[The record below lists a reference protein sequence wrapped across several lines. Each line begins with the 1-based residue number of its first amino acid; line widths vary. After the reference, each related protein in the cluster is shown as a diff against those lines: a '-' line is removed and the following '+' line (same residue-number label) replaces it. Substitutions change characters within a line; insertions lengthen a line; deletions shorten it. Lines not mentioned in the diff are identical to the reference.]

1 MASVNQVILLG
12 TLQHT
17 PKIATSSKDGRK
29 YCRLNV
35 HTTRPVDI
43 YDESGN
49 IVSVEI
55 VHEFSEVVAYEKMA
69 ESAATRLQKNGGV
82 YVRGHLKTIKYTG
95 KDKTDKSRTVIEAE
109 ELQKNVPPK
118 EEKSK

>member
-1 MASVNQVILLG
+1 MASVNQVVLLG

-17 PKIATSSKDGRK
+17 PKIATSRKDGRK
-29 YCRLNV
+29 YCTLNV
-35 HTTRPVDI
+35 HTTRHVDI

-55 VHEFSEVVAYEKMA
+55 VHEFSEVVAYGKMA

>member
-1 MASVNQVILLG
+1 
-12 TLQHT
+12 
-17 PKIATSSKDGRK
+17 
-29 YCRLNV
+29 
-35 HTTRPVDI
+35 
-43 YDESGN
+43 
-49 IVSVEI
+49 
-55 VHEFSEVVAYEKMA
+55 MA

-95 KDKTDKSRTVIEAE
+95 KDKADKSRTVIEAE

>member
-17 PKIATSSKDGRK
+17 PKIATSRKNGRK
-29 YCRLNV
+29 YCTLNV
-35 HTTRPVDI
+35 HTTRHVNV

-55 VHEFSEVVAYEKMA
+55 VHEFTEVVAYGKAA
-69 ESAATRLQKNGGV
+69 ESAAARLQKNGGV
-82 YVRGHLKTIKYTG
+82 FVRGHLKTHSYTDRN
-95 KDKTDKSRTVIEAE
+95 KIDRTRIVVEAD